1 MKKHFV
7 ILMTTI
13 LCLVCFANCAPS
25 ESVLQT
31 AIASTKEIE
40 DAILEETRVAL
51 QAATQEA
58 LNIQR
63 TQEFEIGQTQT
74 AQALSVA
81 QIQKNC
87 TPGDTYVDEE
97 GDTDIKHIDILKAET
112 DLENETL
119 TCVIYLED
127 ISSEITVNRTNIEKN
142 ILEYSWAVYVDVD
155 NNTTTGMSWG
165 FLGADYVMSIMKFA
179 FGEEEKTGP
188 IDILAQTN
196 IWKFEDDSMANYN
209 KLDVSIDYDM
219 NTITLVGDI
228 PGITNDSLLYFY
240 ALDYHETDTLCEYE
254 K

>member
-7 ILMTTI
+7 ILMTAI
-13 LCLVCFANCAPS
+13 LCLMCFANCAPS

-31 AIASTKEIE
+31 AIASTKENE
-40 DAILEETRVAL
+40 DAILEETLVAL

-87 TPGDTYVDEE
+87 TPGDTYFDKE

-142 ILEYSWAVYVDVD
+142 MLEYSWAVYVDVD

-188 IDILAQTN
+188 IDLLAQTN

-228 PGITNDSLLYFY
+228 PGITNDSILYFY
-240 ALDYHETDTLCEYE
+240 ALDYQETDTLCEYE